1 MVMAHSFRGH
11 GDVSSTPMIPHG
23 GGPSPYRLP
32 KMTQDTPRIA
42 FPDEAA
48 VGHPAQQE
56 NYSKDLRT
64 YFRTPTLST
73 SIKNL
78 IPVESAALD
87 PQYYGARV
95 RTGKCGAV
103 AHASANIPGV
113 TRFRVKKTNAKR
125 TSPIFTSSPQNSI
138 VPGAGTAAPSN
149 AFRRPPSPPPRRR
162 LPGPFDPAPAD
173 LVHMHPAAPTDTGAD
188 PAPRPPSGAPPT
200 GRRPRGWR
208 PFRRPGKDR

>member
-23 GGPSPYRLP
+23 GGPSSYRLP
-32 KMTQDTPRIA
+32 KMTQDTPRIT

-64 YFRTPTLST
+64 YFRAPTLST

-78 IPVESAALD
+78 IPVESAAPD

-125 TSPIFTSSPQNSI
+125 TSPIFTSSPQNS
-138 VPGAGTAAPSN
+138 AGRRH
-149 AFRRPPSPPPRRR
+149 RRPVERFPPPTAPTPPRRR

-200 GRRPRGWR
+200 GRQPRGRR

>member
-32 KMTQDTPRIA
+32 KMTQDTPRIT
-42 FPDEAA
+42 FPDEAV

-125 TSPIFTSSPQNSI
+125 TSPIFTSSPQNS
-138 VPGAGTAAPSN
+138 AGRRN
-149 AFRRPPSPPPRRR
+149 RRPVERFPPPTVPSPAPPTPRPLR
-162 LPGPFDPAPAD
+162 PAPAD
-173 LVHMHPAAPTDTGAD
+173 LVHRHPAAPTDTGAD
-188 PAPRPPSGAPPT
+188 PAPRPPT
-200 GRRPRGWR
+200 GRRPRGRR

>member
-1 MVMAHSFRGH
+1 MTREAVGRHTPRNSPITACTMFWRRYIEVARGDPDRPGTAGILRPPPRAAGRAARRTRHQWPVVHSMVMAHSFRGH

-23 GGPSPYRLP
+23 GGPSSYRLP
-32 KMTQDTPRIA
+32 KMTQDTPRIT

-64 YFRTPTLST
+64 YFRAPTLST

-125 TSPIFTSSPQNSI
+125 TPPIFTSSPQNS
-138 VPGAGTAAPSN
+138 AG
-149 AFRRPPSPPPRRR
+149 RR
-162 LPGPFDPAPAD
+162 
-173 LVHMHPAAPTDTGAD
+173 H
-188 PAPRPPSGAPPT
+188 
-200 GRRPRGWR
+200 RRPRR
-208 PFRRPGKDR
+208 VR